1 MTRADTDGQGGAAL
15 REFPIRP
22 TAARETVGPATV
34 APGGSAG
41 CSLLRGGLLTARRH
55 GYCRFPIGSLFD
67 PDSSIS
73 VLNVSA
79 GAGAE
84 ADADFE
90 SAPSASPWTTPGGGG
105 RCPWRAPFPRTA
117 PPRSG
122 RFTVTPRRR
131 LRRTAPD
138 STRSARGSRTTVP
151 ARKGTASYR
160 SALRTPGAAAF
171 FLAAAPARVGVAMA
185 GLGIVRLVHAETG
198 SFGVAG
204 LVTGSFAVA
213 ETLVGP
219 QTARLMD
226 RFGQPRVLV
235 PLLCAHAGAIAAL
248 IALALSEAPA
258 VPLMAAGLGAGAT
271 VPQIGALSAARWSAL
286 LHGRAELT
294 PAFALETI
302 SNDVAFLLGPGLA
315 VLTATRL
322 HPAAGTVLAGVLV
335 VGAGLV
341 FAALRRTAPAPAAT
355 AAPDRTAARGPGTL
369 LTRNFATLL
378 TVNLAL
384 GVFFGSMQVSVS
396 AFAGVHHAPTAAGFL
411 YGLMSA
417 ASLLAGPAYGRHRPH
432 TPPAAQLPLILAF
445 LACASLLP
453 LLADAPWQL
462 GLALLLPG
470 AGVAPCVIVS
480 STLVESV
487 MDRSVLTQAFTWT
500 NSASAAGIAVSAAAV
515 GGLVDGPGGTR
526 AGFAV
531 PLLALTAT
539 AALTWSRRD
548 ALTTGTT
555 ASRRPPAEADS
566 SDAAP

>member
-1 MTRADTDGQGGAAL
+1 MQ
-15 REFPIRP
+15 
-22 TAARETVGPATV
+22 
-34 APGGSAG
+34 
-41 CSLLRGGLLTARRH
+41 
-55 GYCRFPIGSLFD
+55 
-67 PDSSIS
+67 
-73 VLNVSA
+73 
-79 GAGAE
+79 
-84 ADADFE
+84 
-90 SAPSASPWTTPGGGG
+90 
-105 RCPWRAPFPRTA
+105 
-117 PPRSG
+117 
-122 RFTVTPRRR
+122 
-131 LRRTAPD
+131 
-138 STRSARGSRTTVP
+138 
-151 ARKGTASYR
+151 
-160 SALRTPGAAAF
+160 TPGAAAF

-185 GLGIVRLVHAETG
+185 GLGIVWLVHAETG

-235 PLLCAHAGAIAAL
+235 PLLCAHAAAITAL
-248 IALALSEAPA
+248 VALALTGAPT
-258 VPLMAAGLGAGAT
+258 VPLMAAGLASGAT
-271 VPQIGALSAARWSAL
+271 IPQIGALSAARWSAL

-302 SNDVAFLLGPGLA
+302 SNDAAFLLGPALA
-315 VLTATRL
+315 VLTATQV
-322 HPAAGTVLAGVLV
+322 HPAAGTVLAGALV
-335 VGAGLV
+335 VGAGLA

-355 AAPDRTAARGPGTL
+355 PAPDRTAARGPGAL

-378 TVNLAL
+378 AVNLAL

-396 AFAGVHHAPTAAGFL
+396 AFADVHHAAAAAGFL

-417 ASLLAGPAYGRHRPH
+417 ASLLAGLAYGRHRRH

-470 AGVAPCVIVS
+470 AGVAPCIIAS

-515 GGLVDGPGGTR
+515 GRLVDGPGGTQ
-526 AGFAV
+526 AGFTV
-531 PLLALTAT
+531 PFVALTAT
-539 AALTWSRRD
+539 AALTWSSRHT
-548 ALTTGTT
+548 LTTSTK
-555 ASRRPPAEADS
+555 ASTQLPSETDATV
-566 SDAAP
+566 AAPLTDHHVESDRGTGQG